1 MEALLSAA
9 ALIDPRSA
17 AELRRLVN
25 SMRADFDGDDESFD
39 QLAAAIF
46 DKFAEMMVS
55 DPRYVTTIEVAK
67 EQAPRT

>member
-1 MEALLSAA
+1 M
-9 ALIDPRSA
+9 
-17 AELRRLVN
+17 N